1 MPGSRFSS
9 LFDGLSEKVD
19 KRIGWHRLPMPV
31 GLLTLIGLRDR
42 LREQNLYD
50 TGRGETNG
58 SPAPPDERQLNA
70 RTIDGS
76 YNDLDDPLM
85 GSKGSR
91 FGRNVPLRY
100 TKAEAPEQIL
110 DPNPR
115 LISRELL
122 TRDEFQPATTLNLL
136 AGAWIQFEVHDWFSH
151 GKGERKN
158 PWKIEVADDD
168 PWPDHPMKVQRT
180 RTDPTADPD
189 GPAIFL
195 TDDSHWW
202 DGSQIY
208 GSDAAFAD
216 ALRSHTNG
224 KLKIDDTGL
233 PPVELEKHIDLTGVA
248 GNFWVGLALLHSLF
262 MREHNAICEHLHA
275 QHPEL
280 DDQDLYDKARLV
292 NSALM
297 AKIHTVDW
305 TPAVIAHPTTVLAL
319 RANWWGLEG
328 ERLDK
333 LVGRRTSND
342 VVRGIPGSATDHHG
356 VPYSLTEEFVAVYR
370 MHPLI
375 PDDFSF
381 RSLDDDRELRTATLP
396 DLGALQVRGMLSELS
411 MPDLLYSFGT
421 MHPGRDHA
429 PQLPQVPAALR
440 PARRLADRP
449 RRDRHPPLARARS
462 PALQPVPP
470 ALPPAGRRDVRGDD
484 GQPGVGR
491 AAAGDLRRRRAGRPD
506 GRHVRRAEAEGLRV
520 QRHGVPRLHPD
531 GVAPPEERPLLHA
544 RLPARGVHAGRAR
557 LGRGHF
563 DARRAAAPLPR
574 ARAGSPR
581 RREPVRAL
589 GARSRRLDAGRCR
602 PRHAGGHPDLQ
613 RRRGAVRAQHAV
625 EAARRRTTRPGRWPI
640 RSACSG
646 CGRS

>member
-9 LFDGLSEKVD
+9 LFDGLSEQVD

-58 SPAPPDERQLNA
+58 SAAPPDERQLTA

-85 GSKGSR
+85 GTKGSR

-151 GKGERKN
+151 GKGEPKK
-158 PWKIEVADDD
+158 PWQIEVADDD

-208 GSDAAFAD
+208 GSDAKFAD

-224 KLKIDDTGL
+224 KLKIDETGL

-381 RSLDDDRELRTATLP
+381 RSLDDDRELRAATLP

-411 MPDLLYSFGT
+411 MSDLLYSFGT
-421 MHPGRDHA
+421 MHPGAITLHNY
-429 PQLPQVPAALR
+429 PKF
-440 PARRLADRP
+440 
-449 RRDRHPPLARARS
+449 
-462 PALQPVPP
+462 LQHF
-470 ALPPAGRRDVRGDD
+470 D
-484 GQPGVGR
+484 
-491 AAAGDLRRRRAGRPD
+491 RPD
-506 GRHVRRAEAEGLRV
+506 GSLIDLAAIDILRS
-520 QRHGVPRLHPD
+520 RERGVPRYNQFRRLFHMPAVETFEEMTD
-531 GVAPPEERPLLHA
+531 NPEWARQLREIYGDVERVDLMVGMYA
-544 RLPARGVHAGRAR
+544 
-557 LGRGHF
+557 
-563 DARRAAAPLPR
+563 
-574 ARAGSPR
+574 
-581 RREPVRAL
+581 EPKPKGFGFSDTAFRVFILMA
-589 GARSRRLDAGRCR
+589 SRRLKSDRFFTRDYRPEVYTQAGLDWVEDTSMRDVLL
-602 PRHAGGHPDLQ
+602 RHFPELEPAL
-613 RRRGAVRAQHAV
+613 RGVENPFAPWARV
-625 EAARRRTTRPGRWPI
+625 EAA
-640 RSACSG
+640 
-646 CGRS
+646 